1 MSEEVLRTEHL
12 SKSFGRVTALRDASV
27 HLAKGEVL
35 GLLGDNGAGKSTLLK
50 ILTGFHRPSGG
61 KIYFEGKELELKSVS
76 HARSLGIEPVYQ
88 DLALIN
94 ELNVYRNM
102 FLQREIMYGGP
113 LHILNDGAMR
123 ERAKEQLKQMGVRIP
138 SVDVEISKLS
148 GGQRQGIAVARSVYA
163 NAKLLLLDEPLA
175 AMGVKESSMI
185 LDVILRLKEKGD
197 VSVIIVAHNY
207 AQIFDFCDRINL
219 LQNGQIT
226 FDQRTENTSV
236 EELTSL
242 VVQEYRAASENMKPN
257 APEVPPLLVGEAVDL
272 PLRGELRYGLELTRL
287 VCDPAFLHPGRQADA
302 PPVLLVPGFIAG
314 DASLTVLRG
323 WLRRRGSRTSSAKMR
338 LNVDCRERAVGR
350 LEVRLRKLAE
360 ATGRR
365 VVVIGQSR
373 GGELARVLAV
383 RNPDA
388 VGTLVML
395 GSPVVEPV
403 SVGRSLREHCFPLSA
418 QRVKTVL
425 GELYV
430 DLEGLTPALVDR
442 VVARLAVGVKYLLAS
457 QRQLVQRVQRDD
469 DVRSLVKDQLRRNR
483 VVGDEL
489 RGEQRVVAQGDRRL
503 QPDRVQDAQVGGVT
517 KRADLR
523 RGDDGGRR

>member
-1 MSEEVLRTEHL
+1 MSEEVLRTEHV
-12 SKSFGRVTALRDASV
+12 SKSFGQVTALRDASI
-27 HLAKGEVL
+27 HLLKGEVL
-35 GLLGDNGAGKSTLLK
+35 GLLGDNGAGKSTLMK

-76 HARSLGIEPVYQ
+76 YARSLGIEPVYQ

-123 ERAKEQLKQMGVRIP
+123 ERAREQLKQMGVRIP

-242 VVQEYRAASENMKPN
+242 VVQEYRAARENVRPPN
-257 APEVPPLLVGEAVDL
+257 
-272 PLRGELRYGLELTRL
+272 
-287 VCDPAFLHPGRQADA
+287 
-302 PPVLLVPGFIAG
+302 
-314 DASLTVLRG
+314 S
-323 WLRRRGSRTSSAKMR
+323 K
-338 LNVDCRERAVGR
+338 
-350 LEVRLRKLAE
+350 
-360 ATGRR
+360 
-365 VVVIGQSR
+365 
-373 GGELARVLAV
+373 
-383 RNPDA
+383 
-388 VGTLVML
+388 
-395 GSPVVEPV
+395 
-403 SVGRSLREHCFPLSA
+403 
-418 QRVKTVL
+418 
-425 GELYV
+425 
-430 DLEGLTPALVDR
+430 
-442 VVARLAVGVKYLLAS
+442 
-457 QRQLVQRVQRDD
+457 
-469 DVRSLVKDQLRRNR
+469 
-483 VVGDEL
+483 
-489 RGEQRVVAQGDRRL
+489 
-503 QPDRVQDAQVGGVT
+503 
-517 KRADLR
+517 
-523 RGDDGGRR
+523 